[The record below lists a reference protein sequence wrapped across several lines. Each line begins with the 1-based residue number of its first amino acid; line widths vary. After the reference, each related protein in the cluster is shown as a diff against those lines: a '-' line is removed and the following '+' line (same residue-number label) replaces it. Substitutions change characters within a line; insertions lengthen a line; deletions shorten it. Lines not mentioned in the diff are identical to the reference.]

1 MRAMAAMQAF
11 YGAKAD
17 MEARSG
23 HSALWVCG
31 RSLA

>member
-17 MEARSG
+17 MEARGGGSV
-23 HSALWVCG
+23 LRVYG
-31 RSLA
+31 RSLL